1 MKETAVH
8 VESKI
13 YLYGIFSKKFMQK
26 KSGLFLLF
34 FGLALLVNHGC
45 KSVSTVSK
53 IEPSAVQLNAE
64 KEEDKAILEMIDPY
78 KSTLEKEMT
87 QVLIISED
95 EAVKGQPEG
104 KLGNLIADITLA
116 RTNEYLKEMGLAP
129 ADICMLN
136 NGGLRTSLPKGE
148 ISMGKIFELMPFEN
162 MIVVLTMSGAQIQEM
177 FNYIGK
183 ANGVPLAGARLTITN
198 EQPLAITINGSAF
211 DPNKTYRVVTSDY
224 LAGGGDKMRFFN
236 EPIEKKLL
244 NRKLR
249 EAIAEYMLMEGKKG
263 NKLQPKLDQR
273 IISND

>member
-1 MKETAVH
+1 M
-8 VESKI
+8 
-13 YLYGIFSKKFMQK
+13 LK
-26 KSGLFLLF
+26 KSCKSLYLFLLAAILF
-34 FGLALLVNHGC
+34 IGC
-45 KSVSTVSK
+45 KTAATVSK

-64 KEEDKAILEMIDPY
+64 KEEDKAILAMIEPY

-87 QVLIISED
+87 EVLIVSED

-116 RTNEYLKEMGLAP
+116 RTNEYLKELGLPP

-162 MIVVLTMSGAQIQEM
+162 MIVVLTMNGAQTQEM
-177 FNYIGK
+177 FNYIGR
-183 ANGVPLAGARLTITN
+183 ANGVPLAGARLKIVN
-198 EQPLAITINGSAF
+198 EQPKEITINGVPF
-211 DPNKTYRVVTSDY
+211 DANKTYRVVTSDY

-236 EPIEKKLL
+236 EPLEKKFL

>member
-1 MKETAVH
+1 M
-8 VESKI
+8 
-13 YLYGIFSKKFMQK
+13 LK
-26 KSGLFLLF
+26 KSCKSLHLF
-34 FGLALLVNHGC
+34 FLAAILFIGC
-45 KSVSTVSK
+45 KTAATVSK

-64 KEEDKAILEMIDPY
+64 KEEDKAILAMIEPY

-87 QVLIISED
+87 EVLIVSED

-116 RTNEYLKEMGLAP
+116 RTNEYLKELGLAP

-136 NGGLRTSLPKGE
+136 NGGLRTSLPKGD

-162 MIVVLTMSGAQIQEM
+162 MIVVLTMNGAQTQEM
-177 FNYIGK
+177 FNYIGR
-183 ANGVPLAGARLTITN
+183 ANGVPLAGARLKIVN
-198 EQPLAITINGSAF
+198 EQPKEITINGVPF
-211 DPNKTYRVVTSDY
+211 DANKSYRIVTSDY

-236 EPIEKKLL
+236 EPLEKKFL

-273 IISND
+273 ITSND